1 MVRKV
6 EFYLF
11 YMKVK
16 YECIEMKKV
25 LFFYLFFKCIC
36 KKELNDLLN

>member
-16 YECIEMKKV
+16 YECIEIKKV
-25 LFFYLFFKCIC
+25 LFFLFFEYIC